1 MSGGVGVMLTQHFES
16 FILENIGKSSK
27 CTQKV
32 PLLEE
37 SLSFPAQTATA

>member
-1 MSGGVGVMLTQHFES
+1 MSGVVGVMLALCSES
-16 FILENIGKSSK
+16 FIFENIGKSSK

-37 SLSFPAQTATA
+37 SLSLPAQAAVV